1 MRSAL
6 RLFNRTDEDLLR
18 TLVITA
24 GLLWSI
30 VFVALALQYSLQLY
44 ADGAMFS
51 YAVAVRD
58 VWAFHWHNISGRL
71 SVFLLSLWP
80 AETFVWLTGSPRGGI
95 VIYGFLFYIAP
106 LAGLIGTFAADR
118 SRGRTIFAY
127 ACCSTALLC
136 PLVFGF
142 PTEMWIAHALFWPCI
157 ALCHYARRGFV
168 GTALVTVTIA
178 ALVFSHE
185 GALVLAIAIVMT
197 LSLRGTRDAYFLR
210 AVIALGVV
218 LGLWVAIKVIYPPDR
233 YFGEVLIRAGLHF
246 FDPTIFEANL
256 VILLLE
262 VLALYGFVFLLL
274 SRCASGRT
282 VQYGAVAVVAVG
294 LVVYWLW
301 FDHWVHASNRYYMR
315 TLLVIITP
323 MFGLIAA
330 FYAQRADGSIS
341 VPPAFARAATSMA
354 SAVFA
359 RAFVGA
365 FLLINLVHVVQTS
378 KFVAEWTAYKST
390 VRVLATGSASDPALG
405 DPRFVSAQRIAPD
418 LKQLTWFSTVEYL
431 SVLVSDFMPT
441 RLVIDPRG
449 NYFWLSCR
457 TATENFRATRAVP
470 ADARD
475 LIRIYSC
482 LHR

>member
-1 MRSAL
+1 FWIARAFCAARAKMRSAL

-118 SRGRTIFAY
+118 SRDRTIFAY

-142 PTEMWIAHALFWPCI
+142 PTEMWIAHAIFWPCL
-157 ALCHYARRGFV
+157 ALCHYSRRGFV
-168 GTALVTVTIA
+168 GTALLAVTMA

-185 GALVLAIAIVMT
+185 GALVLAFAIVLT
-197 LSLRGTRDAYFLR
+197 LALRGTRDAFFLR

-246 FDPTIFEANL
+246 FDPTIFEAKL

-262 VLALYGFVFLLL
+262 VLAVYGFVFLVL
-274 SRCASGRT
+274 SRLASGRT
-282 VQYGAVAVVAVG
+282 VQYGAVALVAVG
-294 LVVYWLW
+294 
-301 FDHWVHASNRYYMR
+301 
-315 TLLVIITP
+315 
-323 MFGLIAA
+323 
-330 FYAQRADGSIS
+330 
-341 VPPAFARAATSMA
+341 
-354 SAVFA
+354 
-359 RAFVGA
+359 
-365 FLLINLVHVVQTS
+365 
-378 KFVAEWTAYKST
+378 
-390 VRVLATGSASDPALG
+390 
-405 DPRFVSAQRIAPD
+405 
-418 LKQLTWFSTVEYL
+418 
-431 SVLVSDFMPT
+431 
-441 RLVIDPRG
+441 
-449 NYFWLSCR
+449 
-457 TATENFRATRAVP
+457 
-470 ADARD
+470 
-475 LIRIYSC
+475 
-482 LHR
+482 